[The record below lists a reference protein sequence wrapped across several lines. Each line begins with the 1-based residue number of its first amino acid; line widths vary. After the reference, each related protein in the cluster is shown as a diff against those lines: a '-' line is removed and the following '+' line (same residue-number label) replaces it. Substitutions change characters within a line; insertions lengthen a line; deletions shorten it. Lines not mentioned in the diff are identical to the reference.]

1 MSSNSFSARR
11 QRLVSVFEDTMDY
24 IEHSQEC
31 LDAIS
36 YSIQNQ
42 KFIPQEKTIDLPLPK
57 YDTPA
62 QIRIS
67 QLRSFEAAAQY
78 QGQHVAVLNFASA
91 TTPGGGVEK
100 GASAQEEA
108 LCRVST
114 LYPCLKDHKMWKCF
128 YALHRSS
135 CDALHNDDVIYTPK
149 VLVLKDDDFNILNN
163 PFFVDVI
170 TCAAPNLREK
180 PSNSYNQDDGC
191 RAIISDEDLLALH
204 EQRAKKILAAA
215 VNNEADVLVLGAFGC
230 GAFRNNPYVVAQ
242 AYRNILPLFRNY
254 FKVIEFAVYCRAD
267 DLSNFQ
273 AFSTI
278 L

>member
-1 MSSNSFSARR
+1 MSSNSFLARR

-108 LCRVST
+108 LCRCST
-114 LYPCLKDHKMWKCF
+114 LLPCIQACEESF
-128 YALHRSS
+128 YIPHRASVFHRNRES
-135 CDALHNDDVIYTPK
+135 CRKAHIQVQPTAYQTGQQHLQAGISK
-149 VLVLKDDDFNILNN
+149 
-163 PFFVDVI
+163 
-170 TCAAPNLREK
+170 
-180 PSNSYNQDDGC
+180 NQL
-191 RAIISDEDLLALH
+191 SDSASKNRRDKGRQCCL
-204 EQRAKKILAAA
+204 
-215 VNNEADVLVLGAFGC
+215 
-230 GAFRNNPYVVAQ
+230 
-242 AYRNILPLFRNY
+242 
-254 FKVIEFAVYCRAD
+254 
-267 DLSNFQ
+267 
-273 AFSTI
+273 
-278 L
+278 